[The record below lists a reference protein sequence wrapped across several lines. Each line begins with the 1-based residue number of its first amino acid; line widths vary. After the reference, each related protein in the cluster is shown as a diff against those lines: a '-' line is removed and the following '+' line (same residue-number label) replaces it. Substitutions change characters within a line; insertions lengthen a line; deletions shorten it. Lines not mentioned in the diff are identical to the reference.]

1 MRIYGTLYKITC
13 LANKMVY
20 IGQTIQNV
28 EVRWKNHIKGGGNKP
43 LYDDIQRYGV
53 GNFKFEVLLTGIDCR
68 HTLNQLEIDL
78 ITLND
83 SYKNGYNRHRG
94 GQDRYRES
102 ELWQYASEII
112 RLFNEEHKS
121 MNKIAK
127 QFNTNRGMIMRILN
141 AFGIHTKYWSRA
153 RKFEKEICKMFGKDG
168 LTQKEIAEHFSANE
182 ASITK
187 ILRDNGIAPNKKG
200 RNQRRL
206 SKHTEEILRLYN
218 EEFLSYEKIAKKFG
232 TNRVTMRRF
241 IKELNVKTR
250 KYSPRRRVDENQ
262 IRINFDILQN
272 E

>member
-1 MRIYGTLYKITC
+1 
-13 LANKMVY
+13 MVY
-20 IGQTIQNV
+20 IGQTLHNV
-28 EVRWKNHIKGGGNKP
+28 EVRWRTHIKGKGSKP
-43 LYDDIQRYGV
+43 LYNDIQRYGV
-53 GNFKFEVLLTGIDCR
+53 ENFKFEVLLTGIDCR

-83 SYKNGYNRHRG
+83 SCKKGYNRHRG

-102 ELWQYASEII
+102 ELWQHASEII
-112 RLFNEEHKS
+112 RLFNEDHKS

-127 QFNTNRGMIMRILN
+127 QFNTSRGMIKRILN
-141 AFGIHTKYWSRA
+141 TFGVDTKHWSRA
-153 RKFEKEICKMFGKDG
+153 RKFQKEACKMFSKDG
-168 LTQKEIAEHFSANE
+168 FTQKEIAEYFSAPV

-187 ILRDNGIAPNKKG
+187 ILRDNGIELSGKG

-241 IKELNVKTR
+241 IKGLNVKTR
-250 KYSPRRRVDENQ
+250 KYSPRRYADENQ
-262 IRINFDILQN
+262 IRVNFDTLQN
-272 E
+272 Q

>member
-13 LANKMVY
+13 LVNKMVY
-20 IGQTIQNV
+20 IGQTLQNV
-28 EVRWKNHIKGGGNKP
+28 EVRWKDHIRGGGNKP
-43 LYDDIQRYGV
+43 LYDDIQKYGV
-53 GNFKFEVLLTGIDCR
+53 ENFKFEVLLTGIDCR

-83 SYKNGYNRHRG
+83 SHKNGYNRHRG

-102 ELWQYASEII
+102 ELWQHASEIM
-112 RLFNEEHKS
+112 RLFNKEHKS

-127 QFNTNRGMIMRILN
+127 QFNTNRLMIKRILN
-141 AFGIHTKYWSRA
+141 TFGVDTKHWTRA
-153 RKFEKEICKMFGKDG
+153 RKFEKEVCKMFSIDG
-168 LTQKEIAEHFSANE
+168 LTQKEIADRFSAPIG
-182 ASITK
+182 SITK
-187 ILRDNGIAPNKKG
+187 ILRDNCIESSKKG

-241 IKELNVKTR
+241 IKGLNVKTR
-250 KYSPRRRVDENQ
+250 KYSPRRHIDENQ
-262 IRINFDILQN
+262 IRINFDTSQN